1 MEMMTFRYIVSLSET
16 KELYPDSSWV
26 RISTITMNAAYPNPV
41 DIEKFKE
48 EFKPMMG
55 WSISEK
61 PDKKFYNCVTVISKD
76 QYTNKNVKIFPNG
89 TIQATGCCD
98 LADTVRVSKR
108 ISAVI
113 NAVTGQNSEIPV
125 ESIQIRLIN
134 TNFSANHV
142 LDLHRLYREFKRD
155 TRFDVEFNTERYS
168 ALKVKYTPFEGDKKV
183 TVSLFSTG
191 KVLIVTGGGLNL
203 IAAAY
208 RMVNEKLDEFKA
220 KVELAPLQDQQQY
233 PVFMGYEFSQW
244 VPMLKRRGIKSF

>member
-1 MEMMTFRYIVSLSET
+1 MEMETFKYIVSLSDT
-16 KELYPDSSWV
+16 KQLYPTSSWV

-41 DIEKFKE
+41 DIEKFKA

-113 NAVTGQNSEIPV
+113 NAVTGQNAEIPV
-125 ESIQIRLIN
+125 DSIKTRLIN
-134 TNFSANHV
+134 TNFSVNHV
-142 LDLHRLYREFKRD
+142 LNLHTLYREFKRD
-155 TRFDVEFNTERYS
+155 PVFTVEFNSERYS
-168 ALKVKYTPFEGDKKV
+168 ALKVKFTPVEGDKKV
-183 TVSLFSTG
+183 TVSIFSTG
-191 KVLIVTGGGLNL
+191 KVVMMTGGSLKL

-208 RMVNEKLDEFKA
+208 RTVNEKMEDFGA
-220 KVELAPLQDQQQY
+220 KVEQTPEQEQEQY